1 MSTAS
6 TSLIPPFTPIPPSF
20 PLQNYYLFLNIIIA
34 YFYIHVYIDEYI
46 YIHLY
51 EYIYI
56 YIFFSPEMNT
66 HISHPIP
73 SGQSRTYVKES
84 LNGISHN
91 HAWRRQ
97 ILSNLSPVPVTT
109 EILNGVAHGCNFPV
123 VSKGCSLPT
132 GILGCVISLLTLPWL
147 SLGLRFG
154 GCIEDKSVLHFVK
167 L

>member
-1 MSTAS
+1 MCVHT
-6 TSLIPPFTPIPPSF
+6 
-20 PLQNYYLFLNIIIA
+20 
-34 YFYIHVYIDEYI
+34 
-46 YIHLY
+46 
-51 EYIYI
+51 
-56 YIFFSPEMNT
+56 YIFFFSRDEHPQ
-66 HISHPIP
+66 SHSIP

-132 GILGCVISLLTLPWL
+132 GTQGCVISLLTLPWL

-154 GCIEDKSVLHFVK
+154 GCIADKSVLHFVK